1 MLTSI
6 KTVSPLVS
14 LQPGSCDVSFW
25 TCPAASLQR
34 TTASGERGIV
44 LFPSSFGCLPGPFQ
58 LFPVTHGQAADV
70 GWGGLGVRS
79 AGSWRPVRHLHVNVF
94 KAISGLAIIPTA
106 SG

>member
-1 MLTSI
+1 M
-6 KTVSPLVS
+6 
-14 LQPGSCDVSFW
+14 
-25 TCPAASLQR
+25 
-34 TTASGERGIV
+34 
-44 LFPSSFGCLPGPFQ
+44 LFPSGFGRLPGPFQ

-70 GWGGLGVRS
+70 GWWGVGWGVRS